1 MENKIVML
9 PVDKLYPHL
18 DNPRKELGDLS
29 ELAESIKSNGI
40 LQNLTVVPFVSKVNP
55 SFNGEGMYT
64 VVIGHRRLAASKIAG
79 LKELPCVISNM
90 DYKEQLSTMLVEN
103 MQRSDLTVYEQAKG
117 FQMMLDLGET
127 QSSIA
132 EKTGFSEATVC
143 RRIKL
148 ASLDEELFKASQ
160 SRNVTFDEYMKLDK
174 ITDEK
179 VKRNLLRVIGT
190 NAFDHQYKNALDDQK
205 RAARREKIRDV
216 LNEFATE
223 IDTSGP
229 EYAVYK
235 SFSDYV
241 SADDIKI
248 PEDAGEVE
256 YFWSVTSW
264 GYFYIYTKKSQEE
277 IDSAEAEKKIRDNAV
292 KEKQERINMLKELSE
307 EAYGARC
314 EFVRNLSKTTIKKN
328 INVIIAHWIRKQALC
343 GDCPDEV
350 DVVNQFEF
358 DVFENKAGDDDINFN
373 DALMTVEISPEVTLW
388 KMLWLYYCDSKTLA
402 YYSNYSGSYCKNNWL
417 DDIYDLLCRLG
428 YVMSKTEKEL
438 QDGSSQ
444 FFVQDK

>member
-1 MENKIVML
+1 
-9 PVDKLYPHL
+9 
-18 DNPRKELGDLS
+18 
-29 ELAESIKSNGI
+29 
-40 LQNLTVVPFVSKVNP
+40 
-55 SFNGEGMYT
+55 
-64 VVIGHRRLAASKIAG
+64 
-79 LKELPCVISNM
+79 
-90 DYKEQLSTMLVEN
+90 

-190 NAFDHQYKNALDDQK
+190 NAFDYQYKNALDDQK

-229 EYAVYK
+229 EYVVYK
-235 SFSDYV
+235 SFSDYI

-248 PEDAGEVE
+248 PEDAGETE
-256 YFWSVTSW
+256 YFWSMTSW

-277 IDSAEAEKKIRDNAV
+277 IDFAEVEKKIRDNAV

-307 EAYGARC
+307 EAYEARC

-328 INVIIAHWIRKQALC
+328 INVIIAHWIRKQALR
-343 GDCPDEV
+343 GDCPDEA

-388 KMLWLYYCDSKTLA
+388 KMLWLYYFDSKNLA
-402 YYSNYSGSYCKNNWL
+402 YYSNYSGSYWKNNFL

-444 FFVQDK
+444 FFVQEK